1 MQDADSPLP
10 FTLNNLANTCLI
22 LRCVHNFLPSLESG
36 LFTPQCVFSQWY
48 YSTTVAKYIGTVK
61 SARSS

>member
-10 FTLNNLANTCLI
+10 FTLNNLVNTCLI
-22 LRCVHNFLPSLESG
+22 LRCVHSFLPSLDSG
-36 LFTPQCVFSQWY
+36 LFTPQCVFSHGGIILP
-48 YSTTVAKYIGTVK
+48 VGTIN